1 MGVDGA
7 ELWDEMGCFF
17 SEDVYLENLGESMEC
32 SGMFTDGVCW
42 GIGQVQNLNMRRDRL
57 G

>member
-32 SGMFTDGVCW
+32 SGMFTEGVCW
-42 GIGQVQNLNMRRDRL
+42 GIGQV
-57 G
+57 